1 MRVLILGAGLSG
13 LTAAYKLQAQ
23 GVQVSILEAR
33 ERLGGRIWTKRLA
46 GETPVEAGATWFG
59 MKHTYLVHLLDELGV
74 GHFKQY
80 TDGASLIGSA
90 FDSSLRQFYIPEEE
104 PPSYRIEGGSTAL
117 IQSLANGIDAS
128 SIHMGSPVNSLDFS
142 GTSCTVTTNRDAYEA
157 DVVVS
162 TLPPRLFAHSINVT
176 PALPNT
182 LRELALNTQTW
193 MGRSVKFFVA
203 YKKRF
208 WVKKGLSGAA
218 FSQGG
223 IIPEMYDHVSSDGAH
238 FALKGF
244 LSDQAYRLSFE
255 QRKEAVINQ
264 LTLYF
269 GQEAKE
275 AIEYGDTLWGGDP
288 RTDAAG
294 LPDLFPHQH
303 NGHPLLR
310 EPLFDGRLFLGGS
323 ETADAFA
330 GYMDGAVNAGL
341 RVVKQVMR

>member
-1 MRVLILGAGLSG
+1 M
-13 LTAAYKLQAQ
+13 LQKR
-23 GVQVSILEAR
+23 GVSITLLEAR
-33 ERLGGRIWTKRLA
+33 KRLGGRIWTKRLA
-46 GETPVEAGATWFG
+46 EDTPAEAGATWFG

-74 GHFKQY
+74 GYFKQY

-90 FDSSLRQFYIPEEE
+90 FDSSLRRFYIPEDE

-117 IQSLANGIDAS
+117 IQALVNRIDAS
-128 SIHMGSPVNSLDFS
+128 SLHMGAPVESLDFRES
-142 GTSCTVTTNRDAYEA
+142 SCRAKTNKDTYEA

-162 TLPPRLFAHSINVT
+162 TLPPRLFAHSIKVT
-176 PALPNT
+176 PTLPNT
-182 LRELALNTQTW
+182 LSELALNTQTW

-208 WVKKGLSGAA
+208 WVDNELSGAA

-223 IIPEMYDHVSSDGAH
+223 LIPEMYDHTSSDGVH

-244 LSDQAYRLSFE
+244 LSDQAYRLAFE
-255 QRKEAVINQ
+255 ERKEAVINQ
-264 LTLYF
+264 LTQYF
-269 GQEAKE
+269 GPEAKG
-275 AIEYGDTLWGGDP
+275 AVEYGDTLWAGDP
-288 RTDAAG
+288 YTDAAG

-310 EPLFDGRLFLGGS
+310 QPFFDGRLLLGGS

-330 GYMDGAVNAGL
+330 GYMDGAVNAAL
-341 RVVKQVMR
+341 RVVDQVMR